1 MKKFSL
7 FFVVAVLGMVSANS
21 LYAEPADGNLVTN
34 TEVSK
39 SIFKC
44 DGRTRCTQMTSCE
57 EAKFF
62 IIHCPNTKMDGDKDG
77 VPCEDQWCGHDRRG
91 W

>member
-1 MKKFSL
+1 MKKLSL

-21 LYAEPADGNLVTN
+21 SYAEPADGNLVTN

-62 IIHCPNTKMDGDKDG
+62 ITHCPNTKMDGDKDG
-77 VPCEDQWCGHDRRG
+77 IPCEDQWCGHDRRG